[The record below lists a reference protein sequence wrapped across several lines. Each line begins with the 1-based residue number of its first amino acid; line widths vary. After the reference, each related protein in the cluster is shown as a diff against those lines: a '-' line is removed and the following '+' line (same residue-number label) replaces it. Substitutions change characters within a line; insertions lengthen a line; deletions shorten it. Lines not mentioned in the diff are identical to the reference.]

1 MAVAEAGFLASAA
14 ARLEIPAC
22 SCQHGREVAP
32 EIVGREAEVAAI
44 QAFFA
49 EAAEGPRA
57 FVLEGDAGIGKSTL
71 WLAGVDAARERGLRV
86 LSARPAEVE
95 RGLAYAALG
104 DLLGE
109 CAVEVLDG
117 LSSPRRNALRAAL
130 LLEGGVESSADS
142 RVLGVAVHS
151 VLVALAERGP
161 IVVAIDDCQWLDVP
175 SADAL
180 AFALR
185 RLQHEPLQVLL
196 ARRGDHPAELE
207 RALPAEVARLRV
219 GPLSL
224 GAIHSLVRDRLER
237 TFPRPTMLRL
247 HEVSGGNPFYALEL
261 ARALDAVAGP
271 IDPSEPLP
279 VPESL
284 DHLIG
289 ERLRALPEETRAAL
303 LVVAVMGAPAQTQ
316 VEAAGIAA
324 ESLTPA
330 VDAHVLEL
338 ASGEIRFGHPLLAS
352 GVIAEATEAER
363 RAAHRRAAAAVE
375 EPVAHARHV
384 AAAFEQADEET
395 AGLLEAAAKIARLRG
410 APAVS
415 AELGEAATGATP
427 PELEDDRR
435 RRLDAAAR
443 DHLAAGSGER
453 AYVLARTLFGQAAA
467 WKGTRGGARLAR

>member
-1 MAVAEAGFLASAA
+1 MA
-14 ARLEIPAC
+14 R
-22 SCQHGREVAP
+22 
-32 EIVGREAEVAAI
+32 EIVGREAEVAAL

-49 EAAEGPRA
+49 EAAEGARA

-130 LLEGGVESSADS
+130 LLEGGDESSADS

-224 GAIHSLVRDRLER
+224 GATHNLVRDRLE
-237 TFPRPTMLRL
+237 PDI
-247 HEVSGGNPFYALEL
+247 S
-261 ARALDAVAGP
+261 
-271 IDPSEPLP
+271 
-279 VPESL
+279 
-284 DHLIG
+284 
-289 ERLRALPEETRAAL
+289 AADD
-303 LVVAVMGAPAQTQ
+303 APA
-316 VEAAGIAA
+316 A
-324 ESLTPA
+324 
-330 VDAHVLEL
+330 
-338 ASGEIRFGHPLLAS
+338 R
-352 GVIAEATEAER
+352 GVR
-363 RAAHRRAAAAVE
+363 R
-375 EPVAHARHV
+375 EPV
-384 AAAFEQADEET
+384 
-395 AGLLEAAAKIARLRG
+395 LC
-410 APAVS
+410 P
-415 AELGEAATGATP
+415 
-427 PELEDDRR
+427 
-435 RRLDAAAR
+435 
-443 DHLAAGSGER
+443 
-453 AYVLARTLFGQAAA
+453 
-467 WKGTRGGARLAR
+467 